1 METPTPDPHSGA
13 VLDGRYALGE
23 LLRSDASGSAY
34 PAHDLAT
41 GDTVV
46 VTVLH
51 SWLVGDDSVVHAFQ
65 GRAQHLEAVSH
76 PGLARFLGQGRDGD
90 RVYAVTEYLHGETL
104 DRALGAGDL
113 HYTPHTALGIAASVL
128 EVLDTAHAQGIV
140 HGALAPDR
148 IVVGEDGGVGITG
161 FPLLFDAAEDEAPDT
176 RTDVRAVG
184 LLLHLLLTGER
195 VTPDEVRPLRPSALI
210 DSLPPDLD
218 MLVANATDPN
228 PRYRPRDAG
237 QYLTL
242 VEQVMRSMARPLDE
256 GDAGTTRP
264 IPIVAAAPAEPPA
277 DGGRR
282 GHRAPSRRRVP
293 LLAAAAGLLVA
304 VLLAA
309 GWALLPGEPEAT
321 LPDLAGTTA
330 EEAEAR
336 LEALGLD
343 LVIRYR
349 DTYDDTVDPGGVARS
364 DPRPGAVLSPGDQVL
379 LSLSVGPR
387 LVAVPDVVGGS
398 ENEARNSLREAGFTR
413 IEVVQEHS
421 AEEMPGTVLATEP
434 AAGEE
439 GDREADVV
447 IRVSEGTLVPA
458 LDGMTGEEAT
468 EALTRIGLT
477 PVVVEE
483 HHETV
488 EEGNVSG
495 QSPEPGSILPEEGEV
510 TVTVSTG
517 PEPEE
522 EEEGEDEDDTPS
534 QAPEQPSGDDD
545 RDETPETGPTG
556 NGGGNGHGNGN
567 GRGDSCSAPAWASG
581 TTYQEGDTVSHD
593 GREYEARWWNTD
605 SPPDPSSLWGPWSDR
620 GRC

>member
-34 PAHDLAT
+34 PAHDFTT
-41 GDTVV
+41 GNTVL

-51 SWLVGDDSVVHAFQ
+51 SWLVGDESVVHAFQ

-76 PGLARFLGQGRDGD
+76 PGLARFLGHGRDGD
-90 RVYAVTEYLHGETL
+90 RVYAVTEYLRGETL

-113 HYTPHTALGIAASVL
+113 HYTPHTALGIAAALL

-140 HGALAPDR
+140 HGALTPDR
-148 IVVGEDGGVGITG
+148 VVVGGDGEVGITG

-195 VTPDEVRPLRPSALI
+195 VAPEDGRPLRPSALV

-242 VEQVMRSMARPLDE
+242 VEQVMRSLARPLE
-256 GDAGTTRP
+256 EAGADTTRP
-264 IPIVAAAPAEPPA
+264 IPIVSAELPAPRSRPF
-277 DGGRR
+277 
-282 GHRAPSRRRVP
+282 RRRVP
-293 LLAAAAGLLVA
+293 VLAAAVLLVA
-304 VLLAA
+304 ALFAV
-309 GWALLPGEPEAT
+309 GWALLPEEPEAV
-321 LPDLAGTTA
+321 LPDLVGVGA
-330 EEAEAR
+330 EEAEER
-336 LEALGLD
+336 LESLGLG
-343 LVIRYR
+343 LEVRFR
-349 DTYDDTVDPGGVARS
+349 DTYDDTVEPGGVAS
-364 DPRPGAVLSPGDQVL
+364 SEPGPGTVLSQGAEVVL
-379 LSLSVGPR
+379 ALSVGPR
-387 LVAVPDVVGGS
+387 HAVVPDVVGDT
-398 ENEARNSLREAGFTR
+398 ENEARNLLREAGFTH
-413 IEVVQEHS
+413 IDVVQEHS
-421 AEEMPGTVLATEP
+421 AEQLPGTVLATEP
-434 AAGEE
+434 AVGEE
-439 GDREADVV
+439 GDREEPVV
-447 IRVSEGTLVPA
+447 IRVSEGIIVPA
-458 LDGMTGEEAT
+458 LDGMTEEDALD
-468 EALTRIGLT
+468 ALTRVGLT
-477 PVVVEE
+477 AVVVEE

-488 EEGNVSG
+488 GAGGVSA

-522 EEEGEDEDDTPS
+522 EEEEEPS
-534 QAPEQPSGDDD
+534 ESPAEETEDD
-545 RDETPETGPTG
+545 RDEESD
-556 NGGGNGHGNGN
+556 GGGRGNGHGHGHNEDD
-567 GRGDSCSAPAWASG
+567 DSCSAPAWSPG
-581 TTYQEGDTVSHD
+581 TVYPEGERVSHD
-593 GREYEARWWNTD
+593 GREYEARWWNQD
-605 SPPDPSSLWGPWSDR
+605 SPPEPGSLWGPWADR